1 MTKTQNLIKLNP
13 LSTLNS
19 SVFLLILQ
27 ICSNLKAGL
36 LQSARYCW
44 FLGILLHNVTIS
56 IKSQRV
62 FLKSIAGK
70 QKNHMWDVPLAVL
83 LGDFMVTS
91 VKGIEVNKDLNY
103 IFELKKFTAVL
114 TLSRCVTVSIIY
126 R

>member
-1 MTKTQNLIKLNP
+1 M
-13 LSTLNS
+13 
-19 SVFLLILQ
+19 
-27 ICSNLKAGL
+27 
-36 LQSARYCW
+36 YCW